1 MPHIVFAGHR
11 IAISTQQVVE
21 LKDRLREAAEQA
33 SALDLDLVGED
44 GQAVWL
50 LWTPGAPIVISDA
63 DVPPLPE
70 FPMPDF
76 SALGLPGFPGEP
88 PAAPRRIGF

>member
-1 MPHIVFAGHR
+1 MPHIVFAGSR
-11 IAISTQQVVE
+11 IAVSTAQLVDLKDQLKEAAARSEPVE
-21 LKDRLREAAEQA
+21 LTLMGPE
-33 SALDLDLVGED
+33 GE
-44 GQAVWL
+44 AVWL

-63 DVPPLPE
+63 DVPAIPE

-88 PAAPRRIGF
+88 PAPQRRVGF